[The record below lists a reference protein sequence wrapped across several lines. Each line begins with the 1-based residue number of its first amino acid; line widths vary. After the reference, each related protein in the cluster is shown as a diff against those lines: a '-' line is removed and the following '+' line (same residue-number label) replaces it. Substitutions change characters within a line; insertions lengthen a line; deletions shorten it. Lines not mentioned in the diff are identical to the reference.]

1 MILYG
6 IETTVDLDQT
16 NATYMAD
23 AMVERRY
30 FVDGPQFFLDAID
43 GALATEAVIMTS
55 QWAEPPYG
63 REDLRHS
70 EQEVR
75 QFLTMVAEEL
85 RQRQPWPP
93 EPDQIT

>member
-16 NATYMAD
+16 NASYMAD

-43 GALATEAVIMTS
+43 EALATEAVIMTP

-70 EQEVR
+70 EHEVR
-75 QFLTMVAEEL
+75 QFLTMVAEKL

-93 EPDQIT
+93 GPDQPT